1 MIDPDCIV
9 PPMTQTAV
17 TIQAPTPAARGS
29 LVPHLLIITVVW
41 ATWAVLME
49 HGDRWQLF
57 PEYWFMSVTM
67 ALGSFIAGATS
78 EGGGAVAFP
87 IMTLGFGM
95 EPYVARDFSLMI
107 QSVGMVAAAL
117 VIIYMRTVVEWRAI
131 LCAGLG
137 GALGIIVGLEWIA
150 PLLSAS
156 LTKVFF
162 VSFWL
167 GFGAALYW
175 INRDR
180 AREVCTRI
188 TSFGPGSAVLLFVVG
203 IAGGTVSALTG
214 SGLDIV
220 TFAVLVLV
228 FSLSEKVATFTSIV
242 LMATNTLVGF
252 AWRETMGGGVA
263 ADAWNY
269 WWVCVPVVV
278 VGAPFGARFIRDRSR
293 HFVAGILYYSIIAQ
307 YAWALVVIPQ
317 SPQLLLFNTLVVA
330 SATLFFW
337 MLRRYG
343 NRRASA
349 LQTDRSASEVP

>member
-1 MIDPDCIV
+1 
-9 PPMTQTAV
+9 MTETAI
-17 TIQAPTPAARGS
+17 TIKSPTPAARGS
-29 LVPHLLIITVVW
+29 LLPHLAIIAVVW
-41 ATWAVLME
+41 TVWAVLME

-57 PEYWFMSVTM
+57 PEYWFMSATM

-117 VIIYMRTVVEWRAI
+117 VIVYMRTVVEWRAI

-137 GALGIIVGLEWIA
+137 GALGVIAGLEWIA

-180 AREVCTRI
+180 AREVLARI
-188 TSFGPGSAVLLFVVG
+188 ESFGPSSAALLFAVG
-203 IAGGTVSALTG
+203 IIGGMVSALTG

-228 FSLSEKVATFTSIV
+228 FSLNEKVATFTSII
-242 LMATNTLVGF
+242 LMATNTVVGF
-252 AWRETMGGGVA
+252 AWRETAGGGVA

-293 HFVAGILYYSIIAQ
+293 HFVVGILYCSIIAQ
-307 YAWALVVIPQ
+307 YIWALVVIPQ
-317 SPQLLLFNTLVVA
+317 TPDLLLFNMLVVA
-330 SATLFFW
+330 SASLFFW
-337 MLRRYG
+337 ALRRYG
-343 NRRASA
+343 NRRASQG
-349 LQTDRSASEVP
+349 L

>member
-1 MIDPDCIV
+1 M
-9 PPMTQTAV
+9 PPMTDT
-17 TIQAPTPAARGS
+17 TITMDAPSTAARGS
-29 LVPHLLIITVVW
+29 WVPHLLIIALVW
-41 ATWAVLME
+41 GTWAVLME

-57 PEYWFMSVTM
+57 TEYWFMSATM

-95 EPYVARDFSLMI
+95 EPNVARDFSLMI

-117 VIIYMRTVVEWRAI
+117 VIVFLRIAVEWRAI

-137 GALGIIVGLEWIA
+137 GALGVILGLEWIA

-180 AREVCTRI
+180 AREVCIRI
-188 TSFGPGSAVLLFVVG
+188 TAFGPGSAALLFAVG
-203 IAGGTVSALTG
+203 IAGGIVSGLTG

-220 TFAVLVLV
+220 TFAVLVLF
-228 FSLSEKVATFTSIV
+228 FSLNEKVATPTSVI
-242 LMATNTLVGF
+242 LMATNTVVGF
-252 AWRETMGGGVA
+252 AWRETIGGGVA

-293 HFVAGILYYSIIAQ
+293 HFVAGILYCSIIAQ
-307 YAWALVVIPQ
+307 YIWALVVIPQ
-317 SPQLLLFNTLVVA
+317 SPLLLLFNTLVVA
-330 SATLFFW
+330 VATLFFW
-337 MLRRYG
+337 MLKRYG
-343 NRRASA
+343 NRRAG
-349 LQTDRSASEVP
+349 LLETGTPVLKVR

>member
-1 MIDPDCIV
+1 
-9 PPMTQTAV
+9 MTD
-17 TIQAPTPAARGS
+17 TITTTDAQPLAARRAS
-29 LVPHLLIITVVW
+29 WVPHLLIITLVW
-41 ATWAVLME
+41 TAWALLMW

-57 PEYWFMSVTM
+57 TEYWFMSATM

-95 EPYVARDFSLMI
+95 EPHVARDFSLMI

-117 VIIYMRTVVEWRAI
+117 VIVFLRITVEWRAV
-131 LCAGLG
+131 LYAGLG
-137 GALGIIVGLEWIA
+137 GVLGVVLGLEQIA
-150 PLLSAS
+150 PLLGAS
-156 LTKVFF
+156 HTKVFF

-180 AREVCTRI
+180 DREVCTRI
-188 TSFGPGSAVLLFVVG
+188 TAFGPGSAALLFAIG
-203 IAGGTVSALTG
+203 IAGGTVSGLTG

-228 FSLSEKVATFTSIV
+228 FSLNEKVATPTSVI
-242 LMATNTLVGF
+242 LMATNTVIGF
-252 AWRETMGGGVA
+252 AWQETISGGVA

-278 VGAPFGARFIRDRSR
+278 VGAPFGARFIRNRSR
-293 HFVAGILYYSIIAQ
+293 HFVAGFLYFSIAAQ
-307 YAWALVVIPQ
+307 YVWALVVIPQ
-317 SPQLLLFNTLVVA
+317 SPLLLLFNTLVAA

-337 MLRRYG
+337 MLARYG
-343 NRRASA
+343 NRRASQ
-349 LQTDRSASEVP
+349 LQTGAPVPEAR

>member
-1 MIDPDCIV
+1 MPH
-9 PPMTQTAV
+9 MENTNTM
-17 TIQAPTPAARGS
+17 QAPLPATRHAS
-29 LVPHLLIITVVW
+29 WVPHLLIIVLVW
-41 ATWAVLME
+41 FTWAVLMW

-57 PEYWFMSVTM
+57 TEYWFMSATM

-95 EPYVARDFSLMI
+95 EPHVARDFSLMI

-117 VIIYMRTVVEWRAI
+117 VIVFLRITVEWRAV

-137 GALGIIVGLEWIA
+137 GALGVILGLELIA

-156 LTKVFF
+156 HTKVFF

-180 AREVCTRI
+180 EREVCTRI
-188 TSFGPGSAVLLFVVG
+188 TAFGPGSAALLFAVG
-203 IAGGTVSALTG
+203 IAGGIVSGLTG

-220 TFAVLVLV
+220 TFAVLVLM
-228 FSLSEKVATFTSIV
+228 FSLNEKVATPTSVI
-242 LMATNTLVGF
+242 LMAANTVIGF

-278 VGAPFGARFIRDRSR
+278 VGAPFGARFIRNRSR
-293 HFVAGILYYSIIAQ
+293 HFVAGFLYCSITAQ
-307 YAWALVVIPQ
+307 YTWALVVIPQ
-317 SPQLLLFNTLVVA
+317 SPQLLLFNILVLAV
-330 SATLFFW
+330 ATLFFW
-337 MLRRYG
+337 VLTRYG
-343 NRRASA
+343 ERRTA
-349 LQTDRSASEVP
+349 LLRIQETTELKGSSPDFK